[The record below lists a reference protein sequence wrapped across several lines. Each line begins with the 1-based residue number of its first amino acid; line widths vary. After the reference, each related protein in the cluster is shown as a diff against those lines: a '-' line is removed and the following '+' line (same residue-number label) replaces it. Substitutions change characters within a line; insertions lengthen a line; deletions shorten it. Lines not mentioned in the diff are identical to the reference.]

1 MIQPLS
7 NSTTPPTSTT
17 STSSNNTST
26 NSTMQALFQNNSQTF
41 LQLLVAQLKNQ
52 NPTNPVSGTQFI
64 AQTEQLAMVQ
74 TLNTMSSQQSQTLST
89 DQTLAST
96 NLIGKQVTALTSTG
110 SKITGTVQSVQVTS
124 TGPILNIAGQNI
136 PLSAVQEVM

>member
-7 NSTTPPTSTT
+7 SSTAPTPTT
-17 STSSNNTST
+17 SSSSNNT
-26 NSTMQALFQNNSQTF
+26 NSNQTMQTLFQNNSQTF
-41 LQLLVAQLKNQ
+41 LKLLVAQLKNQ

-96 NLIGKQVTALTSTG
+96 NLIGKQVTALTHSG
-110 SKITGTVQSVQVTS
+110 SKIMGTVQSVQITS
-124 TGPILNIAGQNI
+124 TGPILSIAGQNI